1 MRITIPMLSPLPNTV
16 NLPPLASLTTARS
29 ITPMPHFTLMRHG
42 QPAFD
47 AFADRPLIGGC
58 HDWIPLS
65 PRGIEQVQAQ
75 AHAWRQT
82 HACDPKPFDLIL
94 ASPMTRALQS
104 AAILSRILDLPLQ
117 VEFDL
122 HEWLPDLTF
131 RYESFAPVQQAIAD
145 RNQCH
150 NEWPP
155 GQTRTW
161 EPFSQV
167 RKRALAVLERY
178 THHHGVLVVCHHT
191 LIQALTNQS
200 LDHAQSIPFDLP
212 AAIPS

>member
-1 MRITIPMLSPLPNTV
+1 
-16 NLPPLASLTTARS
+16 
-29 ITPMPHFTLMRHG
+29 MPHFTLMRHG

-47 AFADRPLIGGC
+47 AFAHRTLIGGC

-65 PRGIEQVQAQ
+65 PQGIEQV
-75 AHAWRQT
+75 HAAALDWRQT
-82 HACDPKPFDLIL
+82 HAPHLIKPFDLIL
-94 ASPMTRALQS
+94 ASPMTRALHT
-104 AAILSRILDLPLQ
+104 AALVSRILDLPMH

-131 RYESFAPVQQAIAD
+131 RYESFAPVQQAIDD
-145 RNQCH
+145 RKQCH

-167 RKRALAVLERY
+167 RKRATAVLERY
-178 THHHGVLVVCHHT
+178 TDKQSVLVVCHHT
-191 LIQALTNQS
+191 LIQALTGQS
-200 LDHAQSIPFDLP
+200 LDHAQSLPFDLVP
-212 AAIPS
+212 TGKT